1 MNLEN
6 YRLNT
11 NNIHNNGGTLYRYKN
26 VLYKLYD
33 EFPYFIEEKE
43 RNIKL
48 VKNLKLY
55 HIPKILKI
63 IKKRKEFNG
72 YIMEYISNS
81 ITFRQAMY
89 EKIPKEK
96 KISAIKDVY
105 ITLKQL
111 HSFNICIGDI
121 HMDNFLY
128 VDGKGYTID
137 LDEIRLKG
145 DEFKFR
151 ECYILK
157 ENKNSMISK
166 KATPITDN
174 IKLAIVCLS
183 FYYGVDLETIAVN
196 ESLTEVKEKLKEFI
210 INPEELK
217 KIFRVLDM
225 NNLNYL
231 DDVLFLEKEKVLK
244 K

>member
-1 MNLEN
+1 
-6 YRLNT
+6 
-11 NNIHNNGGTLYRYKN
+11 
-26 VLYKLYD
+26 
-33 EFPYFIEEKE
+33 
-43 RNIKL
+43 
-48 VKNLKLY
+48 
-55 HIPKILKI
+55 
-63 IKKRKEFNG
+63 
-72 YIMEYISNS
+72 MEYISNS
-81 ITFRQAMY
+81 LTFRQAMY
-89 EKIPKEK
+89 EKISKEK

-105 ITLKQL
+105 ITLKQV
-111 HSFNICIGDI
+111 HSFDICIGDI

-128 VDGKGYTID
+128 VDGNGYTID

-151 ECYILK
+151 ECYLLK

-166 KATPITDN
+166 VATPITDN

-210 INPEELK
+210 SNPEEIK
-217 KIFRVLDM
+217 KISRVLDM
-225 NNLNYL
+225 NNFNYL